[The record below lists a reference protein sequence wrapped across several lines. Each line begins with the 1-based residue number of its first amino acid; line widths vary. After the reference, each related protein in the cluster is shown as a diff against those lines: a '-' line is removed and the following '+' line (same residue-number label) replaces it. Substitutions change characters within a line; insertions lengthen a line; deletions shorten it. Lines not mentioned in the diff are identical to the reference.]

1 MADQIVATPEGT
13 PPAGELEPE
22 PQGTPPEGEGAPTPT
37 PQEPAPDTD
46 AEGAAE
52 TEAVAWESLRAKYPN
67 LSEEALREKVAEQLW
82 GKTNYAKEQ
91 RERAERLE
99 RENKELRERQR
110 PEPKAEP
117 EAPHPDVEKL
127 TNKIKGLVKKD
138 EGLFAEAEA
147 AAKRYRIANEE
158 ALELKGMAK
167 QAKATGEE
175 DASDRLA
182 ARADAASAKATAEQ
196 TNWKLIASR
205 REEIS
210 ERVNEL
216 IAEQQ
221 FVDHYARQ
229 SEAEA
234 KEERRETQ
242 EAIDAFPGW
251 IDQQT
256 VELAKAHGLADD
268 KHTMTRL
275 HKHVRRAMHYD
286 LASPELKDRPLRTIP
301 AKRMVEG
308 HIKEFMTDNDIK
320 ERRKFKETSEA
331 KLGVST
337 PAGKSGSPSP
347 KAPGGEPPKAPP
359 RPKGPVPVSYLAR
372 GGEAIPEAWRRGREY
387 LKSRGID

>member
-1 MADQIVATPEGT
+1 VAATPEGT

-138 EGLFAEAEA
+138 EGLFAEA
-147 AAKRYRIANEE
+147 
-158 ALELKGMAK
+158 
-167 QAKATGEE
+167 
-175 DASDRLA
+175 DRLA